1 MGTHDFFKLN
11 YSVRIIVS
19 SSLKCYCLKLSF
31 YMAVTAHKCLT
42 LLFIQQTGFDF
53 KTIRWCVQHANNVGF
68 KELPQ
73 TPIHSEASLSENQ
86 YIRSSTIIYNLTG
99 VDTFTQFLCESGDT
113 GMCGTG
119 SAIQHVNISIG
130 KPRMLALLYLCK
142 SQNFI
147 L

>member
-31 YMAVTAHKCLT
+31 YMAVAAHNCLVVHKT
-42 LLFIQQTGFDF
+42 NWVWF
-53 KTIRWCVQHANNVGF
+53 KAITWCVQHANNVGF

>member
-1 MGTHDFFKLN
+1 MINT
-11 YSVRIIVS
+11 

-73 TPIHSEASLSENQ
+73 TPIHSEASLSESQ
-86 YIRSSTIIYNLTG
+86 YIRSSAIIYNLTSA
-99 VDTFTQFLCESGDT
+99 DTFTQFLCESGET
-113 GMCGTG
+113 GICGTG
-119 SAIQHVNISIG
+119 SAIQYVKISIG
-130 KPRMLALLYLCK
+130 KPRMLALLFLCK
-142 SQNFI
+142 SQHSI
-147 L
+147 LQVIILA